1 VNLNDIVSATKA
13 LLPQLRVAPTR
24 FRAYRL
30 GCAGASFSYFDGSTF
45 TLIEA
50 RVNDTNRASIANEL
64 KICGKRHINVLHI
77 TSWDRDHCNLSELRE
92 ILDVWRPTRVEYPGY
107 EPATNCGT
115 ACRDLIRE
123 YVRRATVRI
132 SAIAYTP
139 SPARLL
145 ERLQHWNETLQSDV
159 DEITRDA
166 VYKLEESKRT
176 GAPIPV
182 EEPHPDAEMF
192 PVNTRIEIEPGEEAG
207 LLRVE
212 ATVGRSLWL
221 WSLRRLLTRTLN
233 VLHQHRWT
241 ILRSPPGVEWLT
253 SDNPVVRLNYHD
265 AQRYDFKGGWN
276 SRGTVIFMPLSPTH
290 LMFTQIGP
298 EPRLQ
303 RGTVVSSDFAM
314 QIQKITVEH
323 AHRYVFGRS
332 SDARAA
338 LWRPRKVD
346 ARAFQAEAEQWKS
359 WNADQSRAEREIFRG
374 WGT

>member
-1 VNLNDIVSATKA
+1 MIKRDNHYVPHSYLKRWADDQGDVWSYRILVPHAKSSLWKA
-13 LLPQLRVAPTR
+13 HSPKSLGYHQHLYTR
-24 FRAYRL
+24 MTASGESDDVERWFDTAFESP
-30 GCAGASFSYFDGSTF
+30 AGPVLQQA
-45 TLIEA
+45 
-50 RVNDTNRASIANEL
+50 VTNR
-64 KICGKRHINVLHI
+64 R
-77 TSWDRDHCNLSELRE
+77 LSSEDWKLLVRF
-92 ILDVWRPTRVEYPGY
+92 LAAQDVRT
-107 EPATNCGT
+107 
-115 ACRDLIRE
+115 
-123 YVRRATVRI
+123 
-132 SAIAYTP
+132 
-139 SPARLL
+139 PARLL

-221 WSLRRLLTRTLN
+221 WSLRHLLTRTLN